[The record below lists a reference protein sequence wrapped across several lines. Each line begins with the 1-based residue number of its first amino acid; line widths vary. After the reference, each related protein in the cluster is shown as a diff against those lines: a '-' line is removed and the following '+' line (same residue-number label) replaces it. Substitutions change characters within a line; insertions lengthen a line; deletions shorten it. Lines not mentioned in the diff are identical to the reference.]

1 LVVGGSYIALET
13 AGFLKGVG
21 CDVTMSVRSILLRG
35 FDQGIAEKIGKNME
49 RIGVPILYKHAV
61 QKIEKLE
68 DGQLKVTISND
79 VDGSVQ
85 EVNYDNVFYAIGR
98 TPNTR
103 RLGLE
108 DIGIKIDPTTYKII
122 TNEQDQTNIPH
133 IYALGDCALDRP
145 ELTPTAVMV

>member
-1 LVVGGSYIALET
+1 M
-13 AGFLKGVG
+13 KGVG

-35 FDQGIAEKIGKNME
+35 FDQGIAERIGKNME
-49 RIGVPILYKHAV
+49 KIGVPILYKHAV

-68 DGQLKVTISND
+68 NGQLKVTISND
-79 VDGSVQ
+79 TDGSVT
-85 EVNYDNVFYAIGR
+85 ETNYDNVFYAIGR

-108 DIGIKIDPTTYKII
+108 DIGIKIDPATYKII

-145 ELTPTAVMV
+145 ELTPTAVMVKRF